1 MIFTPKQIH
10 FHMGSGKTSSPNDD
24 GSEHT
29 FSNKYYPLEM
39 HIVHMN
45 TIDTDANKFIA
56 AVVGILFDVNNS
68 TEFTGSF
75 ADTFFE
81 KLLTT
86 NEDIDFQKDFIDH
99 VNMIDRYVYTGSLT
113 TPPYTE
119 NLLWN
124 VIPRVIPIKQSTLEL
139 FSRSSNP

>member
-1 MIFTPKQIH
+1 MTFTPKQIH
-10 FHMGSGKTSSPNDD
+10 FHLGSGKTNSTADD

-45 TIDTDANKFIA
+45 TIDTDADKFIA
-56 AVVGILFDVNNS
+56 AVVGILFEVNNT
-68 TEFTGSF
+68 TEFKGSF
-75 ADTFFE
+75 ADKFFE

-86 NEDIDFQKDFIDH
+86 NKDIDFQAGFIDH
-99 VNMIDRYVYTGSLT
+99 LNMIDRYVYTGSLT

-124 VIPRVIPIKQSTLEL
+124 VIPRVIPIK
-139 FSRSSNP
+139 

>member
-10 FHMGSGKTSSPNDD
+10 FHMGSGKKSSPNDD

-45 TIDTDANKFIA
+45 NIDKDADKFLA
-56 AVVGILFDVNNS
+56 AVVGVLFNVDNS
-68 TEFTGSF
+68 PEFNGSF

-86 NEDIDFQKDFIDH
+86 NEEIDFQAGFVDH
-99 VNMIDRYVYTGSLT
+99 LNMIDRYVYTGSLT

-124 VIPRVIPIKQSTLEL
+124 VIPKLVPI
-139 FSRSSNP
+139 R

>member
-1 MIFTPKQIH
+1 M
-10 FHMGSGKTSSPNDD
+10 NDLD
-24 GSEHT
+24 KDS
-29 FSNKYYPLEM
+29 
-39 HIVHMN
+39 
-45 TIDTDANKFIA
+45 DKFIA

-68 TEFTGSF
+68 TEFIGSF

-86 NEDIDFQKDFIDH
+86 NEEIDFQTEFIDH

-124 VIPRVIPIKQSTLEL
+124 VIPRIVPIK
-139 FSRSSNP
+139 

>member
-1 MIFTPKQIH
+1 
-10 FHMGSGKTSSPNDD
+10 MGSGKTSSPSDD

-45 TIDTDANKFIA
+45 NIDKDADKFIA
-56 AVVGILFDVNNS
+56 AVVGILFDVDNS
-68 TEFTGSF
+68 PGFTGSF

-86 NEDIDFQKDFIDH
+86 SEEIDFQAGFVDYL
-99 VNMIDRYVYTGSLT
+99 NMIDRYVYTGSLT

-124 VIPRVIPIKQSTLEL
+124 VIPTIVPIK
-139 FSRSSNP
+139 

>member
-1 MIFTPKQIH
+1 
-10 FHMGSGKTSSPNDD
+10 MGSGKTSSSNDD

-45 TIDTDANKFIA
+45 NIDKDADKFLA
-56 AVVGILFDVNNS
+56 AVVGVLFNVDNS
-68 TEFTGSF
+68 PEFNGSF

-86 NEDIDFQKDFIDH
+86 NEQIDFQTGFVDH
-99 VNMIDRYVYTGSLT
+99 LNMIDRYVYTGSLT

-124 VIPRVIPIKQSTLEL
+124 VIPKLVPI
-139 FSRSSNP
+139 R

>member
-10 FHMGSGKTSSPNDD
+10 FHKGNGRTSSPNDD

-45 TIDTDANKFIA
+45 TIDTDADKFIA
-56 AVVGILFDVNNS
+56 AVVGVLFDVDNS
-68 TEFTGSF
+68 QQESF
-75 ADTFFE
+75 ADVFFQ

-86 NEDIDFQKDFIDH
+86 NEEIDFQTDFIDH
-99 VNMIDRYVYTGSLT
+99 LNMIDRYVYTGSLT

-124 VIPRVIPIKQSTLEL
+124 VIPRVIPIK
-139 FSRSSNP
+139 

>member
-10 FHMGSGKTSSPNDD
+10 FHKGSGKTNSPNDD

-29 FSNKYYPLEM
+29 FQSKYYPLEM

-45 TIDTDANKFIA
+45 NFDKDADKFIA
-56 AVVGILFDVNNS
+56 AVVGILFDVDNS
-68 TEFTGSF
+68 PGFTGSF
-75 ADTFFE
+75 ADIFFE

-86 NEDIDFQKDFIDH
+86 NEEIDFQAGFVDH
-99 VNMIDRYVYTGSLT
+99 LNMIDRYVYTGSLT

-124 VIPRVIPIKQSTLEL
+124 VIPTIVPIK
-139 FSRSSNP
+139 